1 VPFLHYEVK
10 VDAPE
15 SHPLRAIRIKDEVK
29 GTIQSSET
37 KKDGRILYT
46 WTATNV
52 PQIVPEP
59 DMPPMY
65 MCVQRLLVSTAK
77 DWPGISEWYYKV
89 SRPRLDAV
97 TPELRA
103 KVAELTKDARTDDA
117 KIMALFQFVSQ
128 QIRYMGI
135 TAETEAPGY
144 EPHDVSLTFNQRY
157 GVCRDKAALLVSML
171 ELAGL
176 KAFPVLFM
184 SGYPKDDEVPNNY
197 FNHAVAAVEDK
208 PGHYILMDPTYETTA
223 ELFPSTMANMSY
235 MVAKPEGE
243 TLRRSALVPTAD
255 NLLKIKTEATV
266 SPEGTLEGMSTID
279 FLGVN
284 DQI

>member
-1 VPFLHYEVK
+1 
-10 VDAPE
+10 
-15 SHPLRAIRIKDEVK
+15 
-29 GTIQSSET
+29 
-37 KKDGRILYT
+37 
-46 WTATNV
+46 
-52 PQIVPEP
+52 
-59 DMPPMY
+59 
-65 MCVQRLLVSTAK
+65 
-77 DWPGISEWYYKV
+77 
-89 SRPRLDAV
+89 
-97 TPELRA
+97 
-103 KVAELTKDARTDDA
+103 
-117 KIMALFQFVSQ
+117 
-128 QIRYMGI
+128 
-135 TAETEAPGY
+135 
-144 EPHDVSLTFNQRY
+144 
-157 GVCRDKAALLVSML
+157 
-171 ELAGL
+171 
-176 KAFPVLFM
+176 M

-284 DQI
+284 DQIYRDAFSRWPVDYRRQFFAGRLKRAIAGAELLTLKVLPENVRDMRTSTTFRAWANSANC